1 MALIGHEEEDGGG
14 GGRFEVGR
22 ELMNALCLLIFT
34 ESLIT
39 TNWEGQFKQA
49 QRSSCHTS
57 VTWF

>member
-1 MALIGHEEEDGGG
+1 MGLAGEGGRG
-14 GGRFEVGR
+14 RGRFEVGR

-39 TNWEGQFKQA
+39 TNWEGQFKEA
-49 QRSSCHTS
+49 QRSSCHMS